1 MDTRTRSTVDTLRFR
16 AMGSDCHVI
25 VVGGPPG
32 AAADARDRIGDLEE
46 RWSRFRSD
54 SEISRLNAQA
64 GTPLAVSADTRLLVT
79 RAIEA
84 WRLSG
89 GAFDPTLL
97 GAVLRAGYVHSL
109 ERGPITARGAS
120 TLLTGCTDI
129 VVDGDTVCLPG
140 GTGFDP
146 GGIGKGLAADIVVAE
161 LVEAGVAGACINVG
175 GDLRVAGAAPDGRSW
190 TVAVE
195 HPWQRTPLALLGLN
209 AGAVATSTTLRRRW
223 EVDGQSLHHLIDAGT
238 GEPSA
243 SDLTLASVVTGEAW
257 SAEVLAKTVLL
268 RGAVRAFDVLDANAE
283 AIAVDRLGGISA
295 TAGIGAFL
303 SGVSLPTRVDP
314 APGAPR

>member
-1 MDTRTRSTVDTLRFR
+1 MEMRTTSRVETLRFR

-25 VVGGPPG
+25 VVDGPPG
-32 AAADARDRIGDLEE
+32 AASGARDRIGDLES
-46 RWSRFRSD
+46 RWSRFRAD

-64 GTPLAVSADTRLLVT
+64 GTPLAVSAETRLLVAQ
-79 RAIEA
+79 AIEA

-109 ERGPITARGAS
+109 DGGPVTTRGTS
-120 TLLTGCTDI
+120 TLLAGCTDI
-129 VVDGDTVCLPG
+129 VVDGDDVCLPV

-161 LVEAGVAGACINVG
+161 LAEAEGACVNVG

-195 HPWQRTPLALLGLN
+195 HPWQRAPLALLGLH
-209 AGAVATSTTLRRRW
+209 AGAVATSTTLKRRW
-223 EVDGQSLHHLIDAGT
+223 EVDGHVLHHLIDAGT
-238 GEPSA
+238 GEPSTT
-243 SDLTLASVVTGEAW
+243 DLTLASVVTGEAW

-268 RGAVRAFDVLDANAE
+268 RGAERAFDVLDANAE
-283 AIAVDRLGGISA
+283 AIVVDRLGRISA
-295 TAGIGAFL
+295 TAGIDAFL
-303 SGVSLPTRVDP
+303 SGTVLPTKID
-314 APGAPR
+314 GAR